1 LTLWNHLRRQY
12 HTIKSCILILNG
24 YNEEREKKI
33 IRNKK
38 KQKQKGNDNMTV
50 DFPIFVQAFRN
61 WGPSMYNDL
70 YKQTY

>member
-1 LTLWNHLRRQY
+1 M
-12 HTIKSCILILNG
+12 LILNG

-38 KQKQKGNDNMTV
+38 KQKQKGNENMTV

-61 WGPSMYNDL
+61 
-70 YKQTY
+70 